1 MSRLHAVASASGS
14 VIWMVLSADWVVL
27 ELISSA
33 SCERLT
39 ECQGFAA
46 HTLVGNTLHETE

>member
-1 MSRLHAVASASGS
+1 MSRLHDVASASGS

-39 ECQGFAA
+39 DCQGFAA
-46 HTLVGNTLHETE
+46 HTLVGNALHETE